1 MTRANRK
8 PSPSLLAAAM
18 GLVCVGLPAAAQVDN
33 YKIGK
38 ERWIEAHYPQAY
50 PPLITYR
57 AAPRGRTADVD
68 YMLGTS
74 GCRIADKRQWGG
86 RVLNYVLYSY
96 ALTETSRER
105 VIKERDQCQ
114 STSTLAALTPQA
126 IGGLDHLVAA
136 GATAQGKLFYFSGS
150 QAAAAYPARQVKAL
164 SDEEVD
170 RRHVAVGQAAQMKAA
185 LAPLAPDG
193 ARVVIVGRYAFVT
206 GAGQSDATLGALARQ
221 LDSYVAFLQSQYGI
235 TPPADYLTLYLMPDI
250 ASVRRIADKVHGLD
264 VSPSTLGY
272 AYQSD
277 LSVTAMVAG
286 GQSGT
291 LLHELFHLLVRESFG
306 DIPQWLDEGIASL
319 YEVSARRG
327 DRYEGLPN
335 WRGRVLEM
343 LWSDRPRL
351 DEVVASPW
359 FGFDMTA
366 GELRG
371 GDLSTERIAVHLA
384 EARYFALY
392 LQDKGKLQQVYRAFQ
407 ARDPGGAD
415 DPGAAAVALVEHEL
429 GPMGMVQG
437 DFERWFRTVGS
448 RDSTDK
454 PDAIPDA
461 ARSFSSP
468 VQNAAPNA
476 ANAVVQGPM
485 NAAADDAVPNAAAC
499 GKKGC

>member
-8 PSPSLLAAAM
+8 PSLSLVSAALALAFAGSPVM
-18 GLVCVGLPAAAQVDN
+18 AQVDN
-33 YKIGK
+33 YKLGR
-38 ERWIEAHYPQAY
+38 ERWIEARYPQAY
-50 PPLITYR
+50 PPLISYR

-105 VIKERDQCQ
+105 VIRERDQCQ
-114 STSTLAALTPQA
+114 SSSTLAALTPQA
-126 IGGLDHLVAA
+126 LGGLDHLVAA
-136 GATAQGKLFYFSGS
+136 GATAQGKLFYFSGP

-164 SDEEVD
+164 SDEEVE
-170 RRHVAVGQAAQMKAA
+170 RRHVPVGQAAQMKAV
-185 LAPLAPDG
+185 LTPLAPDG
-193 ARVVIVGRYAFVT
+193 ARVVIVGRYAFVA
-206 GAGQSDATLGALARQ
+206 GSGQSDATLAALGRQ

-235 TPPADYLTLYLMPDI
+235 TPPADYLTLYLMPNI
-250 ASVRRIADKVHGLD
+250 ASVQRVAENVHGLD

-286 GQSGT
+286 SQSGT

-335 WRGRVLEM
+335 WRGRVLQM

-351 DEVVASPW
+351 EEVVASPW

-371 GDLSTERIAVHLA
+371 GDLSAERIAVHLA

-415 DPGAAAVALVEHEL
+415 DPGVAAVALVEREL

-437 DFERWFRTVGS
+437 DFERWFRTVGG

-461 ARSFSSP
+461 ARSFSP
-468 VQNAAPNA
+468 VQNAAPNV

-485 NAAADDAVPNAAAC
+485 NAAPDDVAPPNAAAC